1 MFTSRFREKAIGNR
15 FRENGTLF
23 AIERARLPAAVPFD
37 LPNRERPKVLLAL
50 CDLKR
55 TNQKLLICVIKL
67 QAGADECV
75 TY

>member
-1 MFTSRFREKAIGNR
+1 M
-15 FRENGTLF
+15 
-23 AIERARLPAAVPFD
+23 AV
-37 LPNRERPKVLLAL
+37 PNRERPKVLLAL